1 MENKENTKY
10 VIIICR
16 KEEEKPKNTFADN
29 VKFGIGLFVGYTL
42 GKSIK
47 KVIIDKIQ
55 K

>member
-10 VIIICR
+10 VIIVCR
-16 KEEEKPKNTFADN
+16 KEEEPKNTFADN

-47 KVIIDKIQ
+47 KVIMNKIQ